1 MEEQLTSI
9 LSYLDRIELLLSN
22 FYTILN
28 YFICIFIIYQL
39 YKFFSHFIFG
49 GV

>member
-9 LSYLDRIELLLSN
+9 ISHLEIIEMFLSN
-22 FYTILN
+22 AYNIMN
-28 YFICIFIIYQL
+28 YFICIFIIYEL

>member
-9 LSYLDRIELLLSN
+9 ISHLESIELLLN
-22 FYTILN
+22 NAYTLLN